1 MKKERRIKLRKIR
14 FKGQKNTERK
24 PCEGKE
30 FFLNKIT
37 MLTVAVIAAIAPWI
51 FYCCRV
57 GHVYVDI
64 IIFDGFCLAVFF
76 IMIVNAAA
84 AVVLALLRIKEKI
97 SLGNDGKKE
106 KICYIAEI
114 IVFSLTVLF
123 TASWVAC
130 LGVMCAESAPVAGRM
145 AAKSLPVALLVYGI
159 LFFALFFPTV
169 TNKKARTA
177 IGTVCIIAGIIGLT
191 AAIFPFSKYEF
202 VSDPMV
208 IDTGEGY
215 SVVFATT
222 DNGTGYIEYT
232 YDGDTYKLF
241 DEHGGRKVN
250 ARIHSFNVPYE
261 HLEGNEYK
269 VVSTRITDELSYGGR
284 TGETIESKVYKFN
297 RNKGEENKYLCIS
310 DWHTRLKEAYKATE
324 HTDGYDG
331 VILLGDAAPGLQYE
345 EEAAEY
351 IVKFGGDL
359 TKGGKPVIY
368 ARGNHETRGKYASEL
383 GDALGLGD
391 YYTDIKVGNRR
402 FIVLDSAEDKED
414 SHPEYGGMA
423 DYSAYRERM
432 VEWLEGLNAGENEE
446 VIVIC
451 HDYEICREK
460 ELSERA
466 IKALKNLGAKVILC
480 GHYHEVGF
488 GEKEG
493 IPYYIDGGHTDN
505 GFAVS
510 TVEFRNGEI
519 LLNAVNG
526 DGENVGSYKI
536 S

>member
-1 MKKERRIKLRKIR
+1 MA
-14 FKGQKNTERK
+14 
-24 PCEGKE
+24 
-30 FFLNKIT
+30 IT
-37 MLTVAVIAAIAPWI
+37 PQGLYDRAWRLISAK
-51 FYCCRV
+51 
-57 GHVYVDI
+57 YVD
-64 IIFDGFCLAVFF
+64 DTQNQQNWQRWRHKYDSA
-76 IMIVNAAA
+76 
-84 AVVLALLRIKEKI
+84 IKDEE
-97 SLGNDGKKE
+97 DA
-106 KICYIAEI
+106 YI
-114 IVFSLTVLF
+114 
-123 TASWVAC
+123 
-130 LGVMCAESAPVAGRM
+130 
-145 AAKSLPVALLVYGI
+145 
-159 LFFALFFPTV
+159 
-169 TNKKARTA
+169 A
-177 IGTVCIIAGIIGLT
+177 IGTMVDSLGDVYTKFLTPKEYKEETESIKGSLNGIGVQIGVRDGKLLIIAPLEDTPGERAGLKSEDEILEIDGKSTKGIKVE
-191 AAIFPFSKYEF
+191 AAADQIRGP
-202 VSDPMV
+202 
-208 IDTGEGY
+208 EGTE
-215 SVVFATT
+215 V
-222 DNGTGYIEYT
+222 
-232 YDGDTYKLF
+232 KLLIK
-241 DEHGGRKVN
+241 R
-250 ARIHSFNVPYE
+250 
-261 HLEGNEYK
+261 
-269 VVSTRITDELSYGGR
+269 
-284 TGETIESKVYKFN
+284 
-297 RNKGEENKYLCIS
+297 KGEENKYLCIS

-359 TKGGKPVIY
+359 TKGEKPVIY